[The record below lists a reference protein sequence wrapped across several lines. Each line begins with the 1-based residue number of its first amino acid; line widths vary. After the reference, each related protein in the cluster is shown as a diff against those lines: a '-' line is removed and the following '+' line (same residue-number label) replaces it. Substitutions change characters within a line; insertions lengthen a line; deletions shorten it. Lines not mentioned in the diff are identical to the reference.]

1 MTVVALSTRDRILR
15 RIKALELERS
25 SWWGHWKQINDVLL
39 PRSGRFF
46 VTDVNRGERKNDI
59 LDDTGTAALTTLG
72 AGMQSGMTSPARP
85 WVRLETDDPTLMESA
100 TVSKWLDQVT
110 RTILN
115 VFARS
120 NTYNSLHTMYEELG
134 AFGTACSVVLPDYED
149 VIRFY
154 PLTVG
159 EYVLSAN
166 DRNEIDT
173 LGRHFQ
179 MTVMQIV
186 QRYVARG
193 PADRSKSGSWDW
205 SNVSTQVKNAW
216 DSHNL
221 DVWIPLYQL
230 VEPRLERDATK
241 LDSKNMP
248 FRSTVIETAGS
259 EDKVLHESGFKRFP
273 VLAPR
278 WQVTGND
285 IYGSNCPGMRAL
297 GGILQL
303 QHEHKRKLQGIDFQV
318 QPPIMV
324 PTSLHG
330 KESDF
335 LPGGVTYYDP
345 IGGKADGIRSAW
357 EVNLD
362 MSHLLNDIQDVRQLI
377 RSAFFTDVFL
387 SMDNMPGIQPRNERE
402 VQERHEEKLMMLGPV
417 TERQQGELLK
427 PLVNIA
433 FDACMEAGILP
444 EPPEELQGVELKMEF
459 VSVLAQAQRA
469 TAMAGVDRWIGA
481 IGAIAAAKQ
490 DPSVWDNADTDQV
503 VQDAAGY
510 LGVSPEMARG
520 KDDVQAIR
528 QARTQAQQAAAQQ
541 QQAAQAA
548 ETAKTLAQ
556 APVSTDNALGQVVRG
571 FATQ

>member
-1 MTVVALSTRDRILR
+1 LSEIVTPSQRQRILQ
-15 RIKALELERS
+15 RIGALDLERS
-25 SWWGHWKQINDVLL
+25 SWWRHWREINDVLL

-46 VTDVNRGERKNDI
+46 VTDTNRGERKNDI

-85 WVRLETDDPTLMESA
+85 WVRLETDDPTLMENA
-100 TVSKWLDQVT
+100 NVSKWLDQVT

-120 NTYNSLHTMYEELG
+120 NTYNSLHSLYEEMG
-134 AFGTACSVVLPDYED
+134 AFGTAAAVVLPDFQN
-149 VIRFY
+149 VIHHY
-154 PLTVG
+154 PLTIG
-159 EYVLSAN
+159 EYFLAAN

-173 LGRHFQ
+173 LGRHYQ

-186 QRYVARG
+186 QRYVVQSA
-193 PADRSKSGSWDW
+193 RSKSGSWDW

-216 DSHNL
+216 DAHNL
-221 DVWIPLYQL
+221 DAWIPLYQL
-230 VEPRLERDATK
+230 IDPRLERDS
-241 LDSKNMP
+241 SKTDNRNMP
-248 FRSTVIETAGS
+248 WRSIVIETAGS
-259 EDKVLHESGFKRFP
+259 EDKVLHESGYKRFP

-285 IYGSNCPGMRAL
+285 TYGSNCPGMRAL
-297 GGILQL
+297 GAIRQL
-303 QHEHKRKLQGIDFQV
+303 QHEHRRKLQGIDFQV
-318 QPPIMV
+318 MPPIMV
-324 PTSLHG
+324 PTSLKG
-330 KESDF
+330 QESDF
-335 LPGGVTYYDP
+335 LAGGITYYDP
-345 IGGKADGIRSAW
+345 VGGQKQGVQSAW
-357 EVNLD
+357 DVQLD
-362 MSHLLNDIQDVRQLI
+362 LQHLLLDIQDVRQLI

-417 TERQQGELLK
+417 TERQQGELLT
-427 PLVNIA
+427 PLVNIC

-459 VSVLAQAQRA
+459 VSVLAQAQRS

-490 DPSVWDNADTDQV
+490 DPSVWDNANTDQV

-520 KDDVQAIR
+520 KEEIQALR
-528 QARTQAQQAAAQQ
+528 EARAQAQQEQMQQ
-541 QQAAQAA
+541 QQAAEAA
-548 ETAKTLAQ
+548 NTAKTLAQ
-556 APVSTDNALGQVVRG
+556 APVTTDNALGQVVRG

>member
-1 MTVVALSTRDRILR
+1 MSEQITLSTRDRVLR

-25 SWWGHWKQINDVLL
+25 SWWSHWKQINDVLI

-85 WVRLETDDPTLMESA
+85 WVRLETDDPELMENA
-100 TVSKWLDQVT
+100 NVSKWLDDVT

-120 NTYNSLHTMYEELG
+120 NTYNSLHSMYEELG
-134 AFGTACSVVLPDYED
+134 AFGTACAVVLPDYKN
-149 VIRFY
+149 VIHFY
-154 PLTVG
+154 PLTIG
-159 EYVLSAN
+159 EYTLAAS

-173 LGRHFQ
+173 LGRSLQ

-186 QRYVARG
+186 QRFVSTRE
-193 PADRSKSGSWDW
+193 KSGSFIW
-205 SNVSTQVKNAW
+205 SNVSSQVKNAW

-221 DVWIPLYQL
+221 DAWIPLHQL
-230 VEPRLERDATK
+230 IDPRLERDSSK

-248 FRSTVIETAGS
+248 WRSIIIESSGS
-259 EDKVLHESGFKRFP
+259 EDKVLHESGYKRFP

-285 IYGSNCPGMRAL
+285 TYGSNCPGMRAL

-324 PTSLHG
+324 PTSLKG
-330 KESDF
+330 QDSDF
-335 LPGGVTYYDP
+335 LPGGVTYYDAMSGQAQP
-345 IGGKADGIRSAW
+345 ARSAW
-357 EVNLD
+357 DVQLD
-362 MSHLLNDIQDVRQLI
+362 LQHLLLDIQDVRQLI

-417 TERQQGELLK
+417 TERQQGELLT

-459 VSVLAQAQRA
+459 VSVLAQAQRS

-520 KDDVQAIR
+520 KEDVQAIR
-528 QARTQAQQAAAQQ
+528 ESRAKAQQAMAQQ

-556 APVSTDNALGQVVRG
+556 APVTPDNALGQVVRG
-571 FATQ
+571 FSNQ